1 MPGWEVMFGK
11 ASLTDMVECSG
22 CCSCSRRCSQNKK

>member
-11 ASLTDMVECSG
+11 ASSTDMVKCSG
-22 CCSCSRRCSQNKK
+22 CCSRRCSQNKK